1 MIYAF
6 DDFEL
11 DAQKIELRGNGAAIA
26 LEPQV
31 FALLLLLVENQ
42 DRLVSR
48 DEIIE
53 KVWDGRIVSDSAL
66 SSRIKALRAALGDD
80 GKAQRYIRTLHGR
93 GFRFVGEARFAQAL
107 SASAVSVTAE
117 PDAPLPQSARP
128 RPSIAVLPFR
138 LVGVAGDVASV
149 ADALPDEII
158 AVLARL
164 RWLFVIAR
172 GSTFRFRPPHQDTRE
187 IGAALNVRYCLT
199 GAIEIIG
206 KRTTIAVELA
216 DTNDASVVWGDRFTT
231 LLEDVHETRE
241 RIIAAIVAA
250 LELHIPRHEA
260 AAARLI
266 SPDRLD
272 AWSAYHLGLQHLYRF
287 SGADNARALG
297 LFEKAVALDPSFARA
312 HAALSS
318 AHFQNAFQRYGSHRD
333 LDVLNARKHAER
345 SVELDPVDPFA
356 NFAMGRVYWVENDI
370 LGGTAWLDRSVSL
383 SPNYA
388 QGVYARAWANSIAGG
403 SDDVAEDAMLALS
416 LSPLDPFRYGM
427 IGVRAFAALTK
438 GDTAAAARLGDEAAR
453 APGAHALIAAIAA
466 ALHGIDGNEERAR
479 FWADNVRTRRSDMTA
494 ATFFEAFPFSDPAVR
509 TKLAEALKHCGF

>member
-11 DAQKIELRGNGAAIA
+11 DAQKIELRRQGAAIA
-26 LEPQV
+26 IEPQV
-31 FALLLLLVENQ
+31 YSIFLLLLENQ
-42 DRLVSR
+42 DRMVSR

-80 GKAQRYIRTLHGR
+80 GKSQRYVRTLHGR
-93 GFRFVGEARFAQAL
+93 GFRFVGEARLSRPDGVTFAA
-107 SASAVSVTAE
+107 TPE
-117 PDAPLPQSARP
+117 PVEAAMVRE

-138 LVGVAGDVASV
+138 LVGVAGEAATVAE
-149 ADALPDEII
+149 ALPDEII
-158 AVLARL
+158 TVLARL

-172 GSTFRFRPPHQDTRE
+172 GSTFRFRPPHQNVQEVGT
-187 IGAALNVRYCLT
+187 ALNVRYCLT
-199 GAIEIIG
+199 GTIEIIG
-206 KRTTIAVELA
+206 ERAFIAVELA
-216 DTNDASVVWGDRFTT
+216 ETGNAGVVWGDRFNTR
-231 LLEDVHETRE
+231 LDDIHEARE
-241 RIIAAIVAA
+241 RIIAAVVAA

-260 AAARLI
+260 DAARLL

-287 SGADNARALG
+287 SSAENARALEM
-297 LFEKAVALDPSFARA
+297 FRKAVALDPGFARA

-318 AHFQNAFQRYGSHRD
+318 AHFQNAFQRYGPDRGA
-333 LDVLNARKHAER
+333 DVQHARKHAER

-370 LGGTAWLDRSVSL
+370 LGGLGWLDRSVSL

-388 QGVYARAWANSIAGG
+388 QGVYARAWANTIAGSG
-403 SDDVAEDAMLALS
+403 EGVGDDARLALS

-427 IGVRAFAALTK
+427 IGVRSFAALAE

-453 APGAHALIAAIAA
+453 TPGAHALIAAIAA
-466 ALHGIDGNEERAR
+466 ATHTIDGNEERAR
-479 FWADNVRTRRSDMTA
+479 YWVEDIRRRRPDMSA
-494 ATFFEAFPFSDPAVR
+494 ARFFEAFPFSDPVVR
-509 TKLAEALKHCGF
+509 ARIAEALRTCGF